1 MKDTTKQRI
10 DEVRFLH
17 LVESAS
23 MSAKRAYFNIILPFL
38 RERQIQFDDE
48 CDPCRLRIAVGDDEL
63 RIYETCQ
70 VLRIFAEGEQVV
82 IEILRPDG
90 AKEQYP
96 LIDEPL
102 ETVRQCIERSLWE
115 ITEPEL
121 PF

>member
-38 RERQIQFDDE
+38 RERQIRFDDE
-48 CDPCRLRIAVGDDEL
+48 CDPCRLRIAVGDDDL

-70 VLRIFAEGEQVV
+70 VLRIFAEGEQVIIARNGPPV
-82 IEILRPDG
+82 HRTL
-90 AKEQYP
+90 P
-96 LIDEPL
+96 LGDHRTRTAFLNIQPL
-102 ETVRQCIERSLWE
+102 
-115 ITEPEL
+115 
-121 PF
+121 